1 MGVKNIQV
9 DPHLVEIIPIGTK
22 LDKSPKIE
30 IQLSEKEAFCILK
43 ALENSSLLL
52 RKYLDQKIDVNK
64 TLNRYCK
71 AYIKFQDKIN
81 KDFSNIV
88 SNTLYK

>member
-1 MGVKNIQV
+1 MSVKNIQV
-9 DPHLVEIIPIGTK
+9 DPHLVEIIPIGIK

-30 IQLSEKEAFCILK
+30 IQLSEKEAFYILK
-43 ALENSSLLL
+43 ALKNNSLLL

-64 TLNRYCK
+64 EVNRYCK
-71 AYIKFQDKIN
+71 DYLKFQDKIY